1 MSWIWLDLEM
11 KNMQQRLE
19 NLAKLKSK
27 FDYNSAT
34 ISQLKTDPTNKPVKK
49 WFENKEKN
57 ERQYFYGCIFQFFKL
72 NKKCTKNYFYFYFI
86 LN

>member
-49 WFENKEKN
+49 
-57 ERQYFYGCIFQFFKL
+57 
-72 NKKCTKNYFYFYFI
+72 
-86 LN
+86 